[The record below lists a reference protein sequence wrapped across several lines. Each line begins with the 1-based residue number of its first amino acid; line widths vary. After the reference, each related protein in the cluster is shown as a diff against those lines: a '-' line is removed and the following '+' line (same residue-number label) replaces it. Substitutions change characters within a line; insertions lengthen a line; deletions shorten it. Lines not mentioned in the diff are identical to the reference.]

1 MEKYLVII
9 ILVVLVYYLFNCW
22 FENKINNILKLKE
35 GFVEETCGTN
45 NVIDNADIAK
55 SINTLAQITKDLQA
69 GGLTVPGALNIK
81 GVINTDGDI
90 TTKGKISAD
99 GVVTANKDL
108 IVNGMF
114 SVSSSGDDKIQNPT
128 NDLRMNNIGIQF
140 GGINNGREIDSAQ
153 ITAGLHEKDS
163 LYIVGMS
170 TGKDVNTR
178 KVNMWAEG
186 GFRVDGPLY
195 VKKRDILQEIKDI
208 ERDIIF
214 NGSKMNFR
222 PTHIDKIN
230 GNQCSNLFNWDH
242 PCGSDE
248 SNKWDIV
255 SIDKLKISEELNKI
269 KVPEN
274 IIKLNNETIQ
284 VINQANSFFSNLF
297 KKK

>member
-9 ILVVLVYYLFNCW
+9 VLVVLVYYLFNCW
-22 FENKINNILKLKE
+22 VENKINHILKTKE
-35 GFVEETCGTN
+35 GFAGTTCIAN
-45 NVIDNADIAK
+45 DADIAK
-55 SINTLAQITKDLQA
+55 SINTLSQIAKDLQA
-69 GGLTVPGALNIK
+69 GGLTVSDALNIK
-81 GVINTDGDI
+81 GTINTDGDI

-178 KVNMWAEG
+178 KVNMLAGG
-186 GFRVDGPLY
+186 GFRVNGPLI
-195 VKKRDILQEIKDI
+195 VNKIDILNLIDEIKKYA
-208 ERDIIF
+208 IF
-214 NGSKMNFR
+214 ND
-222 PTHIDKIN
+222 DKIVFHPTNDNSGGCVDIGRSQECSTSGSTAPIVKRIWPPN
-230 GNQCSNLFNWDH
+230 GNL
-242 PCGSDE
+242 
-248 SNKWDIV
+248 
-255 SIDKLKISEELNKI
+255 
-269 KVPEN
+269 
-274 IIKLNNETIQ
+274 
-284 VINQANSFFSNLF
+284 
-297 KKK
+297 

>member
-1 MEKYLVII
+1 MEKYLVFI
-9 ILVVLVYYLFNCW
+9 ILVVLAYYLFNCW
-22 FENKINNILKLKE
+22 VENKINHILKTKE
-35 GFVEETCGTN
+35 GFAGTMGD
-45 NVIDNADIAK
+45 VDDTQVM
-55 SINTLAQITKDLQA
+55 SINTLAKIATDLKT
-69 GGLTVPGALNIK
+69 GKGLQTSDALNIK
-81 GVINTDGDI
+81 GTINTDGDI

-99 GVVTANKDL
+99 GIVTANKDF